1 VSLLRR
7 AGGRT
12 FTSLRRHRNYR
23 LFFLGQVTSV
33 CGTWMQNIA
42 LYWLILSLTSSPLAV
57 GMLSL
62 ARFGPTTLFG
72 LFAGVVADRFDNRKT
87 VIVTQSIQLLFSAL
101 LAAIT
106 LLGTVETWEVYAIA
120 ALGGTA
126 VAVDLPA
133 RQNLT
138 VQMVGKDELPNAVAL
153 NSSLFNIAR
162 IVGPALAGL
171 VIASVGAGWCFAI
184 NSVSFFAVLASLVA
198 MRASELF
205 ELQNRT
211 RPSLVEGT
219 QEGLRY
225 VWHSRP
231 LLVLTAMGAVVMSLS
246 LNFNVLLPVLA
257 KQTLVSGPGT
267 FGVVMACFG
276 AGALAGALFAANRIS
291 SRWRSMLGSI
301 VVFGVAELAIAP
313 LHDVVADSI
322 LLAVCG
328 IAYTTYT
335 AASNSTVQLTTPDHL
350 RGRVLGIY
358 FYAWIAPLP
367 LGSPLIGWLSEVGGT
382 ELAFGVGGACAL
394 ATAGAGALAIRRS
407 PPGSL
412 RQSPTREAVAA

>member
-1 VSLLRR
+1 V
-7 AGGRT
+7 GGRT
-12 FTSLRRHRNYR
+12 FTSLHRHRNYR
-23 LFFLGQVTSV
+23 LFFFGQITSV

-87 VIVTQSIQLLFSAL
+87 VIVTQSVQLFFSAL

-106 LLGTVETWEVYAIA
+106 LLGTVEVWEVFAIA
-120 ALGGTA
+120 ALSGTA

-138 VQMVGKDELPNAVAL
+138 VQMVGRDELPNAVAL

-162 IVGPALAGL
+162 IVGPALAGV
-171 VIASVGAGWCFAI
+171 VIASVGSGWCFAI
-184 NSVSFFAVLASLVA
+184 NSASFLAVLASLVA

-205 ELQNRT
+205 ELRART
-211 RPSLVEGT
+211 RPSLLRGT
-219 QEGLRY
+219 KEGLDY

-231 LLVLTAMGAVVMSLS
+231 LLVLTAMGALVMSLS

-257 KQTLVSGPGT
+257 KQTLASGPGT

-276 AGALAGALFAANRIS
+276 AGALVGALIAAGQSS

-313 LHDVVADSI
+313 LHDLVADSI

-335 AASNSTVQLTTPDHL
+335 AASNSSVQLSTPDHL

-358 FYAWIAPLP
+358 FYAWVAPLP

-394 ATAGAGALAIRRS
+394 ATAGAGALAIMRS

-412 RQSPTREAVAA
+412 RRGTTKEPVAA